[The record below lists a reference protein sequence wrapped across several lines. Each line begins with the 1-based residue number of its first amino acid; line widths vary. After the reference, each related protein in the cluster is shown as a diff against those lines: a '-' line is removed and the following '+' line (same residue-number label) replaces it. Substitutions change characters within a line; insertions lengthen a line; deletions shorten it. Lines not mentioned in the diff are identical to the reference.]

1 MNTNTNTNQ
10 KRKTNADKV
19 VNQSTLNSVDDLH
32 AMLRHKR
39 KLYSSIGSRLRK
51 G

>member
-1 MNTNTNTNQ
+1 MTANTKQ
-10 KRKTNADKV
+10 KQKTNVDKT

-32 AMLRHKR
+32 TMLRHKR